1 MVAMQIPSGMM
12 ISRLARRGLGAR
24 LVDGASHF
32 LYIDDQQ
39 NTLQCKYARFSF
51 TTWLSIL
58 FLSVMYEQHRLDY
71 NFAAAFTN
79 ELAPFSA

>member
-1 MVAMQIPSGMM
+1 MM

-24 LVDGASHF
+24 LVSRASHF
-32 LYIDDQQ
+32 LYINDKQ
-39 NTLQCKYARFSF
+39 NTQHCKYARPSF

-58 FLSVMYEQHRLDY
+58 FTSVMYEQHRLDY